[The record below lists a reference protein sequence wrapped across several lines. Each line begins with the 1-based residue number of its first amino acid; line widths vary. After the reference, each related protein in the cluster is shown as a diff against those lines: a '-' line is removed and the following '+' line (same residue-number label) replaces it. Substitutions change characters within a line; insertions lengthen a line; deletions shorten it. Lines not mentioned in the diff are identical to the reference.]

1 MREGEFSNSVSTI
14 STIDGSFSSSLAPGN
29 HQGKSGLHKT
39 ILNRK
44 ANRSHDICSERW
56 MKQFYM
62 AESVSMLV
70 RSVWKPLS
78 GLRSTGRRVLATSW
92 IRKR

>member
-14 STIDGSFSSSLAPGN
+14 STMDGSSSSLLSPGN
-29 HQGKSGLHKT
+29 HQAESELHKT

-44 ANRSHDICSERW
+44 ANRLHDICSERW

-62 AESVSMLV
+62 AESVNIF
-70 RSVWKPLS
+70 
-78 GLRSTGRRVLATSW
+78 G
-92 IRKR
+92 

>member
-14 STIDGSFSSSLAPGN
+14 STIDGSLSSLLASGN
-29 HQGKSGLHKT
+29 HQGESGLHKT

-44 ANRSHDICSERW
+44 ANRTHDICLERW

-62 AESVSMLV
+62 AENINVF
-70 RSVWKPLS
+70 
-78 GLRSTGRRVLATSW
+78 GR
-92 IRKR
+92 I

>member
-62 AESVSMLV
+62 AESVTCWLDLFGSPSLD
-70 RSVWKPLS
+70 
-78 GLRSTGRRVLATSW
+78 
-92 IRKR
+92 